1 MTTFILFLTTVGAV
15 IYLKSLLGP
24 NITASTTVGCRDTSP
39 ICVNASRSTSG
50 DSNTS
55 IEIRLSK
62 WWSMECQ
69 KILIKCS
76 WEISKI
82 GSNGPHTFSSLLHFN
97 IWWMGLSSPKRSS
110 DRIQWDR
117 FCNVEIMPNDSSTWT
132 INLTKHYGDTKEKDD
147 RPEADSDPLFWQ

>member
-1 MTTFILFLTTVGAV
+1 MTPFILFLTTVGAM

-24 NITASTTVGCRDTSP
+24 NITASTSVECRDTSP

-69 KILIKCS
+69 QILIKCS

-82 GSNGPHTFSSLLHFN
+82 GSNCPHTFSSLLHFN
-97 IWWMGLSSPKRSS
+97 IWWMGLSSPKSSS

-117 FCNVEIMPNDSSTWT
+117 SFATCRLRKTVCPLGHQTSQSLLELLIFCLPDFM
-132 INLTKHYGDTKEKDD
+132 LTYC
-147 RPEADSDPLFWQ
+147 R